1 MLALMWPASRYDS
14 ATMDEQNHIT
24 RGLAYLRTG
33 SLRLNRIHPPLINI
47 ISAIP
52 LALDHRITLPL
63 NGQGWA
69 NSYLDLFALELL
81 WQSNDGPSMV
91 RTARIPIMVLAA
103 LLAVIVF
110 AWASEMY
117 GRPAGIVAMALAVF
131 CPNILAH
138 GHLAT
143 NDLGAACF
151 ITLALYTF
159 WRFLQSPTW
168 KRGAISA
175 VALTLALGSKFS
187 ALFLVPV
194 FGMIFVTDAVI
205 GPGEH
210 RQIKRLKQVAVIAAV
225 GCGIIFVLIWA
236 LYGFKT
242 GTPVEGGVKVPVSSY
257 LEGLEEVRL
266 RLSKGNPTFL
276 LGKYSPTGW
285 WYFFPVVFA
294 FKTPLPTLIMI
305 VAGMVQVYRFKDWCN
320 GAFLMIPVLV
330 YFGMSIVSPMDIGY
344 RHLLP
349 VLPLLFILAS
359 RAAPSSFGL
368 KGWPS
373 LAVVGLLLWLAAE
386 AVLVAPHY
394 LAYFNEAVGGPSNGY
409 QVLADS
415 NLDWG
420 QDLTGLRDYMSRNGI
435 ESVKLS
441 YFGSTPPEAY
451 GIKYEQLISYPRHM
465 FATAQDLRILLHP
478 PPGVYAISATNLQ
491 GVMFPDHHFF
501 QWFKDQKPDA
511 VIGHSI
517 FVYKVE

>member
-1 MLALMWPASRYDS
+1 SKNRGETIRSEKLIETGGLRDVDLTTSFSQQILIGVRCLEETSLMLEKMTTSRGGRLARMGKSRRLSSSTVSAPSAPTDNIASQPAVRPDEPANLEHRGFHLTGWHAAAAVLVLIMLALMWPAARGDS

-33 SLRLNRIHPPLINI
+33 SLRMNRIHPPLINI

-52 LALDHRITLPL
+52 LALDHSITLPL

-91 RTARIPIMVLAA
+91 RTARIPIMGLAA

-110 AWASEMY
+110 AWASEIY
-117 GRPAGIVAMALAVF
+117 GRPAGIVAMTLAVF

-151 ITLALYTF
+151 TTLALYMF
-159 WRFLQSPTW
+159 WRFLQMPTW

-194 FGMIFVTDAVI
+194 FAMLFVTDAVI

-210 RQIKRLKQVAVIAAV
+210 RQMKWLKRVAVIAAV
-225 GCGIIFVLIWA
+225 GCGIILVLIWA

-276 LGKYSPTGW
+276 LGKYSPTG
-285 WYFFPVVFA
+285 
-294 FKTPLPTLIMI
+294 
-305 VAGMVQVYRFKDWCN
+305 
-320 GAFLMIPVLV
+320 
-330 YFGMSIVSPMDIGY
+330 
-344 RHLLP
+344 
-349 VLPLLFILAS
+349 
-359 RAAPSSFGL
+359 
-368 KGWPS
+368 
-373 LAVVGLLLWLAAE
+373 
-386 AVLVAPHY
+386 
-394 LAYFNEAVGGPSNGY
+394 
-409 QVLADS
+409 
-415 NLDWG
+415 
-420 QDLTGLRDYMSRNGI
+420 
-435 ESVKLS
+435 
-441 YFGSTPPEAY
+441 
-451 GIKYEQLISYPRHM
+451 
-465 FATAQDLRILLHP
+465 
-478 PPGVYAISATNLQ
+478 
-491 GVMFPDHHFF
+491 
-501 QWFKDQKPDA
+501 
-511 VIGHSI
+511 
-517 FVYKVE
+517 